1 MINNWLFWAV
11 PEQYIMKYLWLLL
24 LIMFVIPTFIF
35 EMQFTRLGF
44 VINLLWYDI
53 IFFGWIKVKGTIKKN

>member
-44 VINLLWYDI
+44 VINILWYDI
-53 IFFGWIKVKGTIKKN
+53 IFFGWIKVKETTKKE